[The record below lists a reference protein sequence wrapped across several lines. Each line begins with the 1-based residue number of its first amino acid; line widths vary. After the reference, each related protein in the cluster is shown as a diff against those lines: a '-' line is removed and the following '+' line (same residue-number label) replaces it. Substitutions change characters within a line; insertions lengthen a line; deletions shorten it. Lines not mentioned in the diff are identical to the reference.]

1 MGEEEGEEGEVLDRW
16 REGDVAMARE
26 RGVREGRTEGVG
38 EHRCGLVEGV
48 ERCGLGAE
56 EIESWSSRRKVRE
69 GREGAATG

>member
-38 EHRCGLVEGV
+38 
-48 ERCGLGAE
+48 
-56 EIESWSSRRKVRE
+56 
-69 GREGAATG
+69 